1 MQNSKAKNC
10 TRNLNP
16 PEPKQLKLNNM
27 KKNVLILIVI
37 CLNLLLFQNC
47 KTDNQEKKQTETI
60 SKVKE
65 SDTIEIENKEDKITN
80 YSIEV
85 EVIDS
90 LKYNSIKRNSKV
102 LEKNL
107 IKITN
112 INEAKKILNGIVEF
126 DENKDFGEN
135 PAVKKIFFRNGKKYQ
150 NNNEFDYYF
159 FIAYFPEEDILLCE
173 GGHSTDVSFNLK
185 NGKETEEAGNPDL
198 FIFSPN
204 NKFRLNGSYDGQECN
219 GYFLQVEKNKN
230 FEKIIN
236 LEQEVKR
243 QTKISICNIRDGFW
257 SNNNTLYLE
266 KYDFDFE
273 HNKYKYIKIE
283 IIEK

>member
-1 MQNSKAKNC
+1 MIEDSISIKTNEEKTVLPEEGGKYIIIVEQIDSIKYYLQNAKGN
-10 TRNLNP
+10 NP
-16 PEPKQLKLNNM
+16 
-27 KKNVLILIVI
+27 KN
-37 CLNLLLFQNC
+37 
-47 KTDNQEKKQTETI
+47 
-60 SKVKE
+60 
-65 SDTIEIENKEDKITN
+65 EIKKIT
-80 YSIEV
+80 
-85 EVIDS
+85 DF
-90 LKYNSIKRNSKV
+90 KV
-102 LEKNL
+102 
-107 IKITN
+107 
-112 INEAKKILNGIVEF
+112 AKKLLTGIVEF
-126 DENKDFGEN
+126 DETEIDYPMIKQINFKNNQKRKNKSYFELDDCSFKAYYPDEN
-135 PAVKKIFFRNGKKYQ
+135 
-150 NNNEFDYYF
+150 
-159 FIAYFPEEDILLCE
+159 ILLCE